1 MKTKNY
7 FSRARF
13 PRICFL
19 FLYSL
24 ILFSTNLL
32 CQPITRTDIKY
43 DSKEISIN
51 QLNVYASNRSLMS
64 SRFFPKT
71 IVNNCDLGVKWPGGK
86 YAFKPMVDCDGFVIV
101 GIIDDEIR
109 AIREFETYGFY
120 QLQPG
125 KMFDDGTTD
134 NWDQE
139 KYRVYKIQKNWES
152 MAYNE
157 ERDQLE
163 KDYNEWPVEDGAPWK
178 DIDGDGIFSRGI
190 DKPLFY
196 GDEVLFYVCNDAD
209 TTLKHWEPP
218 YYSKPLNLEFQVTVF
233 GFKGSGDL
241 SNTVFRKYKIINKS
255 NNFIDSIYVGCYSW
269 PLMGFCSA
277 YGFLPHTA
285 AACDTTSNMAYSY
298 CFTPNSLAYEIP
310 PAIGYI
316 LLQSPIRDG
325 AISDSVFIDNSWKN
339 GIKSLGM
346 TSFTF
351 FKNYYPDFL
360 PTPIQYQPP
369 GSNEEFFNTMKGLLY
384 SGLPMIDPWTHK
396 TTKYAVPG
404 DPVSKKGWYDHD
416 SWGNADSAAVLGT
429 GIDRELLLSSGPFT
443 MAPGDTHE
451 VVIATIA
458 AQGKDN
464 FDSVTQLKRR
474 AKVIQKAYYSNFQLS
489 TPPPSPTV
497 HFLPE
502 DQSVTLWWDDKA
514 ETYDEQDPYI
524 FELGFDD
531 TTYTFEGYIIRQYRD
546 STGSDPRIIK
556 MFDKTNGISVIED
569 YELVN
574 GTAVKVP
581 VLFGNDDGIV
591 HYYKI
596 DTDDFSNG
604 PLLSGSE
611 YYFSIPSY
619 AFSLNSSPTFIESP
633 PKIFKVIPGK
643 EKIDYSTPYP
653 SEGKLL
659 FQPDGAII
667 DSKIEIMVVDPSA
680 ITGEEYKL
688 SFCLE
693 ESDVLQPLRYTLTNS
708 TTSDTLIY
716 DSDLIT
722 TDTLN
727 KPVIDGF
734 MILIDNSI
742 QDSVVR
748 HGIDKKH
755 AIKDFIEVSSG
766 KSVMDIYNSTN
777 KWKIKK
783 RTGAQ
788 DMRKDINWQ
797 GNVTYGSYEL
807 RFTPS
812 GSEYY
817 TTGYIQQSGIFQDDP
832 KGKGTVPFEAWKIGK
847 ESETRLMI
855 KVWDKENKDSVW
867 THNETT
873 NEWERLFIYEPTEPY
888 SEPLPQSS
896 GMSEAAQHLLGNL
909 IIEGEMPEAGTI
921 IRVSTFR
928 PIIEGDEVTIQLVK
942 ANTNN
947 TETAKERKDEISVF
961 PNPYFAGNNTTG
973 QDYVRFT
980 GLPVKATIRIY
991 SLAGVFIRK
1000 YEKEDMSQYIDW
1012 DLRNEH
1018 GEMVASGIYI
1028 AYIEMPGIGNKILK
1042 VAVINGK
1049 EYLNTR

>member
-1 MKTKNY
+1 MDT
-7 FSRARF
+7 FTSEE
-13 PRICFL
+13 
-19 FLYSL
+19 S
-24 ILFSTNLL
+24 
-32 CQPITRTDIKY
+32 
-43 DSKEISIN
+43 
-51 QLNVYASNRSLMS
+51 
-64 SRFFPKT
+64 
-71 IVNNCDLGVKWPGGK
+71 GVFWPGGK
-86 YAFKPMVDCDGFVIV
+86 EAFKRFAFFDGIFLL
-101 GIIDDEIR
+101 GQKGLDTCIIGDYR
-109 AIREFETYGFY
+109 AFPLY
-120 QLQPG
+120 QVQPG
-125 KMFDDGTTD
+125 KILEDGSYD
-134 NWDQE
+134 NPNQE
-139 KYRVYKIQKNWES
+139 KYRVFRIQKNWEQ
-152 MAYNE
+152 MPYGE

-163 KDYNEWPVEDGAPWK
+163 RDYNEWPVNDGAPWE
-178 DIDGDGIFSRGI
+178 DIDGDGLFSRGI
-190 DKPLFY
+190 DRPKFY
-196 GDEVLFYVCNDAD
+196 GDEVIFYVCNDAD
-209 TTLKHWEPP
+209 SLLRSGFPSEYQSTPFGI
-218 YYSKPLNLEFQVTVF
+218 EFKVLVY
-233 GFKGSGDL
+233 GFRGTGDL
-241 SNTVFRKYKIINKS
+241 GNTIIRKYKLINKS
-255 NNFIDSIYVGCYSW
+255 SQKIENMYIGFYSQPTMGTSYNFYSRS
-269 PLMGFCSA
+269 L
-277 YGFLPHTA
+277 TA
-285 AACDTTSNMAYSY
+285 IGCDTTLNLGYSY
-298 CFTPNSLAYEIP
+298 CYSNSNSAYEIP
-310 PAIGYI
+310 PALGYK
-316 LLQSPIRDG
+316 LLQGPTIVSNEI
-325 AISDSVFIDNSWKN
+325 DSAFFNNDWKLGHRN
-339 GIKSLGM
+339 IGM
-346 TSFTF
+346 TSFSL
-351 FKNYYPDFL
+351 FKAYIPLFPH
-360 PTPIQYQPP
+360 PTPYQYLLP
-369 GSNEEFFNTMKGLLY
+369 GNNVEFNNIMTGLRY
-384 SGLPMIDPWTHK
+384 SGFPIFDPWTGK
-396 TTKYAVPG
+396 VTKYVVPG
-404 DPVSKKGWYDHD
+404 DPVTKTGWYDYD
-416 SWGNADSAAVLGT
+416 GWGNADSAAVLGNE
-429 GIDRELLLSSGPFT
+429 INRQLLISSGPFT
-443 MAPGDTHE
+443 MAPGDTQE

-474 AKVIQKAYYSNFQLS
+474 AKVIQKAYYSNFQLT

-502 DQSVTLWWDDKA
+502 NQSVTLWWDDKA
-514 ETYDEQDPYI
+514 EIYDEQDPYI
-524 FELGFDD
+524 FELGFAD
-531 TTYTFEGYIIRQYRD
+531 TTYTFEGYIIRQYSD

-604 PLLSGSE
+604 TLLSGSE
-611 YYFSIPSY
+611 YYFSITSY

-633 PKIFKVIPGK
+633 AKIFRVIPGK
-643 EKIDYSTPYP
+643 EKIDYTTPYY

-659 FQPDGAII
+659 FQPDGETI
-667 DSKIEIMVVDPSA
+667 DSKIEIMVVDPTA

-688 SFCLE
+688 SFRLE

-708 TTSDTLIY
+708 TTNDTLIY

-797 GNVTYGSYEL
+797 GNVTYDSYEL

-817 TTGYIQQSGIFQDDP
+817 TTGYIQQSGIFQNDP
-832 KGKGTVPFEAWKIGK
+832 KGRGTVPFEAWRIGK
-847 ESETRLMI
+847 NSETRLMI
-855 KVWDKENKDSVW
+855 KAWDKENKDSVW

-873 NEWERLFIYEPTEPY
+873 NEWERLFIYEPSVPY
-888 SEPLPQSS
+888 TEPLPQSS
-896 GMSEAAQHLLGNL
+896 GMSEAVQHLLGNL
-909 IIEGEMPEAGTI
+909 IIEGEMPEAGTV
-921 IRVSTFR
+921 IRITTFR
-928 PIIEGDEVTIQLVK
+928 PIIEGDEVTMQLEK

-947 TETAKERKDEISVF
+947 TTIAKERKDEISVF
-961 PNPYFAGNNTTG
+961 PNPYFVGNNTTG

-1042 VAVINGK
+1042 VAVVAAK

>member
-1 MKTKNY
+1 MSRTITY
-7 FSRARF
+7 FLL
-13 PRICFL
+13 ICF
-19 FLYSL
+19 S
-24 ILFSTNLL
+24 FSHFFIQTNY
-32 CQPITRTDIKY
+32 CQLNETVSEFIP
-43 DSKEISIN
+43 SQNSISIN
-51 QLNVYASNRSLMS
+51 QVKAYFTNSSLLTENMIDWQGNK
-64 SRFFPKT
+64 RG
-71 IVNNCDLGVKWPGGK
+71 ILWPGGK
-86 YAFKPMVDCDGFVIV
+86 QAFKRLAYSDGLYLI
-101 GIIDDEIR
+101 GQRGNDTCSIR
-109 AIREFETYGFY
+109 DYSAISLF
-120 QLQPG
+120 QVLPG
-125 KMFDDGTTD
+125 KILDDGSFDDHSID
-134 NWDQE
+134 R
-139 KYRVYKIQKNWES
+139 YRVFKIQKNWEQIP
-152 MAYNE
+152 YGE
-157 ERDQLE
+157 ERDKLE
-163 KDYNEWPVEDGAPWK
+163 KDYNEWPVEDGAPWE
-178 DIDGDGIFSRGI
+178 DVDGDGMFSRGI
-190 DKPLFY
+190 DKPKFI
-196 GDEVLFYVCNDAD
+196 GDEVLFYICNDVD
-209 TTLKHWEPP
+209 SRLRNMFPEQFHSTPF
-218 YYSKPLNLEFQVTVF
+218 NFEFQVIIY
-233 GFKGSGDL
+233 GFKGVGDL
-241 SNTVFRKYKIINKS
+241 GNTIFRIYRFINKGYHIVENIFVGFYSIPTMGHNINIYTNSLTAVGCDTNLNLGFGYCFNNTNLTYGVPPALGYKLLQGPRIIS
-255 NNFIDSIYVGCYSW
+255 NNLD
-269 PLMGFCSA
+269 SA
-277 YGFLPHTA
+277 YFDRKWLNGY
-285 AACDTTSNMAYSY
+285 SN
-298 CFTPNSLAYEIP
+298 LE
-310 PAIGYI
+310 
-316 LLQSPIRDG
+316 
-325 AISDSVFIDNSWKN
+325 
-339 GIKSLGM
+339 M
-346 TSFTF
+346 TSFSL
-351 FKNYYPDFL
+351 FKNYGPDI
-360 PTPIQYQPP
+360 PVTPYLFRHPRTDY
-369 GSNEEFFNTMKGLLY
+369 EFYNVMRGYRY
-384 SGLPMIDPWTHK
+384 SGYPFIDPWTGQE
-396 TTKYAVPG
+396 TRFAVSG
-404 DPVSKKGWYDHD
+404 DPVNKIGWFDCD
-416 SWGNADSAAVLGT
+416 GWGHADSAAVLSN
-429 GIDRELLLSSGPFT
+429 ELNRYMLISSGPFT
-443 MAPGDTHE
+443 MAPGDTQE

-474 AKVIQKAYYSNFQLS
+474 AKVIQKAYYSNFQLT

-502 DQSVTLWWDDKA
+502 DKSVTLWWDDKA
-514 ETYDEQDPYI
+514 EIYDEQDPYI
-524 FELGFDD
+524 FELSFDD
-531 TTYTFEGYIIRQYRD
+531 TTYTFEGYIIRQYSD

-611 YYFSIPSY
+611 YYFSITAY

-633 PKIFKVIPGK
+633 TKIFRVIPGK
-643 EKIDYSTPYP
+643 EKIDYTTPYS

-659 FQPDGAII
+659 FQPDGETI

-680 ITGEEYKL
+680 ITGDEYKL
-688 SFCLE
+688 SFRLE

-708 TTSDTLIY
+708 TTNDTLIY

-727 KPVIDGF
+727 KPIIDGF

-755 AIKDFIEVSSG
+755 SIKDIIEVSSG
-766 KSVMDIYNSTN
+766 KSVMDVYNSTN

-783 RTGAQ
+783 RAGVQ

-797 GNVTYGSYEL
+797 GNVTYDSYEL
-807 RFTPS
+807 RFTPT

-832 KGKGTVPFEAWKIGK
+832 KGKGTVPFEAWRIGK
-847 ESETRLMI
+847 DDEERLMI
-855 KVWDKENKDSVW
+855 KVWDKENKDSVL
-867 THNETT
+867 THNVTT
-873 NEWERLFIYEPTEPY
+873 NEWERIFIYEPSEPY
-888 SEPLPQSS
+888 AEPLQQSS
-896 GMSEAAQHLLGNL
+896 GLSEAAQHLLGNL
-909 IIEGEMPEAGTI
+909 IIEGEMPEVGTV
-921 IRVSTFR
+921 IRITTFR
-928 PIIEGDEVTIQLVK
+928 PIVEGDEVTIQLEK

-947 TETAKERKDEISVF
+947 TTIAKERKDEISVF

-1012 DLRNEH
+1012 DVRNEH

-1049 EYLNTR
+1049 EYLNVK

>member
-1 MKTKNY
+1 MNNEFKAVIKNTAIII
-7 FSRARF
+7 FFISLLIGF
-13 PRICFL
+13 PLLAQSSSIQN
-19 FLYSL
+19 
-24 ILFSTNLL
+24 NLNE
-32 CQPITRTDIKY
+32 K
-43 DSKEISIN
+43 SISIN
-51 QLNVYASNRSLMS
+51 QFKITFSSNTISTIS
-64 SRFFPKT
+64 SIKENYFDSR
-71 IVNNCDLGVKWPGGK
+71 LLWPGGLNS
-86 YAFKPMVDCDGFVIV
+86 FKPLADFDSFFLGGIV
-101 GIIDDEIR
+101 ENDTITLGKFLYAGIDFDV
-109 AIREFETYGFY
+109 
-120 QLQPG
+120 QPG
-125 KMFDDGTTD
+125 KILDDGNAD
-134 NWDQE
+134 DPSNE
-139 KYRVYKIQKNWES
+139 RYRIYKIQKNWETLP
-152 MAYNE
+152 YNE

-163 KDYNEWPVEDGAPWK
+163 KDYNEWPIEDGALWE
-178 DIDGDGIFSRGI
+178 DVDGDGLFSRGI
-190 DKPLFY
+190 DKPKFI
-196 GDEVLFYVCNDAD
+196 GDEVLYYVVNDMNNE
-209 TTLKHWEPP
+209 K
-218 YYSKPLNLEFQVTVF
+218 YFGLEIQITIYA
-233 GFKGSGDL
+233 FKGSGDL
-241 SNTVFRKYKIINKS
+241 GNIVFRNYKLINKS
-255 NNFIDSIYVGCYSW
+255 SHHLKEMFTGFWSDPNLGRYSNNIYSPVKLALGCDS
-269 PLMGFCSA
+269 LLNMGFA
-277 YGFLPHTA
+277 
-285 AACDTTSNMAYSY
+285 Y
-298 CFTPNSLAYEIP
+298 CFSDENKIYSSS

-316 LLQSPIRDG
+316 YLNST
-325 AISDSVFIDNSWKN
+325 DSQQ
-339 GIKSLGM
+339 
-346 TSFTF
+346 
-351 FKNYYPDFL
+351 KNYLDAFNLFIHYCPGDKEKPYYFYL
-360 PTPIQYQPP
+360 PNSTF
-369 GSNEEFFNTMKGLLY
+369 EMHNTM
-384 SGLPMIDPWTHK
+384 SGLMPGGNQKIDPTNGK
-396 TTKYAVPG
+396 PTKYAVPG
-404 DPVSKKGWYDHD
+404 DPVKKLGWYDWD
-416 SWGNADSAAVLGT
+416 GWNYADSTWYNNDPCGLWNPLT
-429 GIDRELLLSSGPFT
+429 IRSMLISSGPFT
-443 MAPGDTHE
+443 MAPGDTQE

-474 AKVIQKAYYSNFQLS
+474 AKVIQKAYYSNFQLT
-489 TPPPSPTV
+489 TPPPLPTV

-514 ETYDEQDPYI
+514 EIYDEQDPYI
-524 FELGFDD
+524 FELGFAD
-531 TTYTFEGYIIRQYRD
+531 TTYTFEGYIMRQYSD

-556 MFDKTNGISVIED
+556 MFDKTNGISVIGD

-611 YYFSIPSY
+611 YFFSVNSY

-633 PKIFKVIPGK
+633 AKIFRVIPGK
-643 EKIDYSTPYP
+643 EKIDYTTPYS

-659 FQPDGAII
+659 FQPDGEII

-680 ITGEEYKL
+680 ITGDEYKL
-688 SFCLE
+688 SFRLE
-693 ESDVLQPLRYTLTNS
+693 ESDVLQPLRYTLSNS

-727 KPVIDGF
+727 KPIIDGF

-755 AIKDFIEVSSG
+755 SIKDFVEVSSG

-783 RTGAQ
+783 RTGVQ
-788 DMRKDINWQ
+788 DMRRDINWQ
-797 GNVTYGSYEL
+797 GNVTYDSYEL
-807 RFTPS
+807 RFTPT

-817 TTGYIQQSGIFQDDP
+817 STGYIQQSGIFQDDP
-832 KGKGTVPFEAWKIGK
+832 KGKGTVPFEAWRIGK
-847 ESETRLMI
+847 DGEERLMI

-873 NEWERLFIYEPTEPY
+873 NEWERLYIYESVIPY
-888 SEPLPQSS
+888 SEPIPLTS
-896 GMSEAAQHLLGNL
+896 GLSETTQHILGNL
-909 IIEGEMPEAGTI
+909 IIEGEMPEAGTV
-921 IRVSTFR
+921 IRITTFR
-928 PIIEGDEVTIQLVK
+928 PIIEGDEVTIRLEK

-947 TETAKERKDEISVF
+947 TTIATERKDEISAF

-1000 YEKEDMSQYIDW
+1000 YEKEEMSQYIDW
-1012 DLRNEH
+1012 DLRNEY

-1042 VAVINGK
+1042 VAVVAAK
-1049 EYLNTR
+1049 EYLNNY